1 MDPVVHFEIPAQDR
15 DRIAA
20 FYSAA
25 FGWQTEKLGPD
36 MGNYTVVT
44 TTETDGGR
52 PTAAGQINGGFYLS
66 TDDPASQQPSVVI
79 AVADAQAALDAVE
92 RAGGT
97 VAGPPQE
104 IPGVGTYGSFHD
116 TEGNRMSVLQPLAPG

>member
-20 FYSAA
+20 FYTAA
-25 FGWQTEKLGPD
+25 FGSQTEQLGEE
-36 MGNYTVVT
+36 MGSYTVVT
-44 TTETDGGR
+44 TTETTGGR
-52 PTAAGQINGGFYLS
+52 PTAAGEINGGFFLR
-66 TDDPASQQPSVVI
+66 TEDPDSHHPSA

-97 VAGPPQE
+97 VAGPPQQ
-104 IPGVGTYGSFHD
+104 IPGVGVYGSFKD
-116 TEGNRMSVLQPLAPG
+116 TEGNRMSVLQPLPPTG